1 MAFSS
6 NASSGAMADINVT
19 PLVDVMLVLL
29 IIFMVTM
36 PIQSVPVDVDL
47 PQKSL
52 NPPPQDKD
60 PPDPISLRI
69 DSAGQVFWNDTPT
82 PVSALQ
88 TMMRTEVERDPTN
101 QPTLE
106 IDTSDDADYGIL
118 AQVLAA
124 AKNAAKLKAWVACAS
139 TITGIA
145 SGQAAVSHQRSAVMP
160 SENTSNGCQSG
171 TPPDASHKPHHV
183 GHSSSNQ
190 PIGRSPRTSSQYW
203 RRRSRQRGS
212 GWGCVG

>member
-1 MAFSS
+1 MAFAS
-6 NASSGAMADINVT
+6 NSGGGAMADINVT

-47 PQKSL
+47 PQKTDKPPE
-52 NPPPQDKD
+52 NPKEPPE
-60 PPDPISLRI
+60 PISLRI
-69 DSAGQVFWNDTPT
+69 DGSGQVFWNDTPT

-124 AKNAAKLKAWVACAS
+124 AKNAEMIK
-139 TITGIA
+139 
-145 SGQAAVSHQRSAVMP
+145 
-160 SENTSNGCQSG
+160 
-171 TPPDASHKPHHV
+171 
-183 GHSSSNQ
+183 
-190 PIGRSPRTSSQYW
+190 IGFVQN
-203 RRRSRQRGS
+203 
-212 GWGCVG
+212 